1 MKLININWENRLSK
15 TLFVLIVIYG
25 IISIYVL
32 FWGKI
37 GIIPTLHGVD
47 EDVKWITY
55 SIISFALVII
65 ISIYHLGLPL
75 LRRRKK

>member
-1 MKLININWENRLSK
+1 MKLKNINWENRLSK
-15 TLFVLIVIYG
+15 ALFVLIVIYG

-37 GIIPTLHGVD
+37 GIIPTLQGVD